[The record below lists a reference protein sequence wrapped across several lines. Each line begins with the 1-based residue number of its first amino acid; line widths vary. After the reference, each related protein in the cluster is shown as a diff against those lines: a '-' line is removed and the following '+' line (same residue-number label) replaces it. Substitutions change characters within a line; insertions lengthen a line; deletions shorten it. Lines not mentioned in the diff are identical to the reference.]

1 MKRKG
6 TKQLVAAFVG
16 TPPSTAT
23 KRVKRLAASKLLAR
37 AAKTT
42 ATAVA
47 LSNPLLFSLTDY
59 PEHPLVKGVVLQRP
73 SARNRSPYVG
83 DVRLS
88 DGRVAIAH
96 MPCLDMGGK
105 CAAGA
110 EVLLRPAVDKK
121 TRVAVGPDAVGKYG
135 TPKCEYIL
143 VLLRCLESENAHL
156 SSHGVFV
163 GAHPSLGE
171 RVADA
176 LLRRGSLDEDLG
188 SPVSKIE
195 REVSGVA
202 GTDMRTDF
210 LVSHPDGSKTVL
222 EIKTVVDTDYD
233 PGVERK
239 EGEGGKVR
247 FYGGSSS
254 SSSYERAGI
263 FPWGRSNQV
272 GPDGEKVVSARAIK
286 HVRELTAI
294 ASGEKKDASI
304 EKLRAAVL
312 FIVARRDAVS
322 FRPNNEACPSFARY
336 LKEAQKKGVKV
347 LARRVRWEAGGQADF
362 AGGALDDGPIPIELP

>member
-1 MKRKG
+1 MACLSEAQIIETYDRLIGVIKEHDGILGKNG

-210 LVSHPDGSKTVL
+210 LLSHPDGSK
-222 EIKTVVDTDYD
+222 KD
-233 PGVERK
+233 
-239 EGEGGKVR
+239 
-247 FYGGSSS
+247 
-254 SSSYERAGI
+254 RA
-263 FPWGRSNQV
+263 RN
-272 GPDGEKVVSARAIK
+272 
-286 HVRELTAI
+286 
-294 ASGEKKDASI
+294 
-304 EKLRAAVL
+304 
-312 FIVARRDAVS
+312 
-322 FRPNNEACPSFARY
+322 
-336 LKEAQKKGVKV
+336 
-347 LARRVRWEAGGQADF
+347 
-362 AGGALDDGPIPIELP
+362 